1 MKITFVLLSF
11 LSTLVLFGQNK
22 ELTITYVG
30 NMGVLIS
37 GSKHSLLIDGLH
49 DEYKPAYQ
57 FPSPKLVEKMTQNT
71 HIKPPISLVLNTHF
85 HPDHYDN
92 QLVINF
98 LKKNKKAHFIGTEQ
112 SVSDLKKIK
121 DLSSQMTGIPTNEHG
136 RQKANNPYLNIS
148 AFFLNHV
155 NPRMHSETKNIG
167 FLIEI
172 DGKKIVHFGDAFW
185 IPEVME
191 KLALHKENIDIAILP
206 AWMIASAENRK
217 LIHQFI
223 QPKKVI
229 ATHISPTYP
238 QTLENLRE
246 FFPEAVSFTEVLQ
259 EVKYF
264 PE

>member
-1 MKITFVLLSF
+1 MKSILFLFCF
-11 LSTLVLFGQNK
+11 LSSTLLPGQKK

-37 GSKHSLLIDGLH
+37 GSEHSLLIDGLH

-57 FPSPKLVEKMTQNT
+57 YPSPELVEKMTQNT
-71 HIKPPISLVLNTHF
+71 RIKPPISLVLNTHF

-98 LKKNKKAHFIGTEQ
+98 LEQNKKAHFIGTKQ
-112 SVSDLKKIK
+112 SVGDLKKIK
-121 DLSSQMTGIPTNEHG
+121 DLSSQMTGISTNEHG

-206 AWMIASAENRK
+206 AWMIASAENRE
-217 LIHQFI
+217 LIGQYI
-223 QPKKVI
+223 QPQKVI

-259 EVKYF
+259 GINY
-264 PE
+264 